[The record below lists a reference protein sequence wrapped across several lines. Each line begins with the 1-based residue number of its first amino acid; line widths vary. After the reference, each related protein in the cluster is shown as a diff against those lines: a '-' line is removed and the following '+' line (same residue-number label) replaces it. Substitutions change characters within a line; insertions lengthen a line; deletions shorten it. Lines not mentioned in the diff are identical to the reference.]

1 MIRYRAIKLTCV
13 VLSMTIGTA
22 AAFGA
27 ESPVDRMLKMLPD
40 DVVGFVVIGG
50 GDALQAEFDQSHIGR
65 ICNDPGVQSF
75 ASSIKE
81 AILTKLQEE
90 AGDEPVAEVL
100 RTALAILKPAG
111 RRPFVI
117 GVARAKVTA
126 GPPVYAFA
134 ALDAGPRKDEMTAA
148 LAKAEKLLAEQL
160 IEIDVGSARM
170 HSLKETDGVPLYW
183 GWIGDNFVLALN
195 DGAGAALTYLSK
207 PRAVAPGYLS
217 KLPGRGDAMAMYVDI
232 RKAWSIVETFG
243 LGHSEGDADGMK
255 LAVKLL
261 DKLGLCNVKSIA
273 ARAGFD
279 GAELVGSSMLEV
291 EGPRTGLL
299 AAFKPTGPAMF
310 DMVDARAMNAS
321 TFNCDLA
328 GVYDTVM
335 EAIKAASPD
344 EGWPEVQQGIA
355 DIEAEMG
362 LSIRNGLLGSL
373 AGPVVS
379 YSFAAGSLP
388 EAPMGGFVVVA
399 KLKDAKALAEAMTK
413 LGEFAAAASE
423 GILQISSQ
431 KLDDGKTINVWMI
444 APLAM
449 MQVIPSWSIV
459 DDNLVLGSNTAL
471 CTTAINHVEAK
482 DAGLKSI
489 RDTDAY
495 KLATARVPA
504 NVLSLSYG
512 DSRLQ
517 LNHLMMQLQQFWPM
531 LTMITAQQGIK
542 LPAVLPSISHITKDM
557 GPSVQYSWLGPDGFY
572 SYYRGPGTEIGIGAV
587 AGGAVGAA
595 IAMPALWQAR
605 GQAMSVAS
613 LSNLKNIGLALIMYA
628 DDHDGRFPDELQA
641 ARSYFGSSKVLES
654 PRKPKGFEG
663 ESYIYIN
670 GQSLQIDSPATQILV
685 YENPEFCED
694 KIAAVFVDGHAE
706 SMSRERFLEVFEQT
720 YKRLGRPVP
729 EIRFKGQMEGKPRE
743 DTGPAPDTRP

>member
-1 MIRYRAIKLTCV
+1 MKLTCV

-22 AAFGA
+22 VALGA
-27 ESPVDRMLKMLPD
+27 ESPVDRMLRMLPD
-40 DVVGFVVIGG
+40 DVVGFVVVGG

-81 AILTKLQEE
+81 VILTKLREE
-90 AGDEPVAEVL
+90 AGDEPVVEILGTVID
-100 RTALAILKPAG
+100 ILKPAS

-117 GVARAKVTA
+117 GVARGKVTA
-126 GPPVYAFA
+126 GPPVYAFV
-134 ALDAGPRKDEMTAA
+134 ALDAGPRKQELASA
-148 LAKAEKLLAEQL
+148 LAKAEELLAEQL
-160 IEIDVGSARM
+160 IETDVGSARM
-170 HSLKETDGVPLYW
+170 HSLKDTDGVPLYW
-183 GWIGDNFVLALN
+183 GWIGGNFVLAIN
-195 DGAGAALTYLSK
+195 DGAGAAVTYLSK
-207 PRAVAPGYLS
+207 PRAVAPEYLS

-232 RKAWSIVETFG
+232 PKAWSIVETFARNEAG
-243 LGHSEGDADGMK
+243 ADDIDMAAELLG
-255 LAVKLL
+255 
-261 DKLGLCNVKSIA
+261 KLGLCNIGSVA

-279 GAELVGSSMLEV
+279 GADLVGTSMLEV

-328 GVYDTVM
+328 GVYDTIM
-335 EAIKAASPD
+335 EAVKAASPD
-344 EGWPEVQQGIA
+344 EGWPEIQQGIA
-355 DIEAEMG
+355 DIEAQMG

-379 YSFAAGSLP
+379 YSFATGSLP

-399 KLKDAKALAEAMTK
+399 KLKDAKLLAEAMTK
-413 LGEFAAAASE
+413 LGEFAQGASE
-423 GILQISSQ
+423 GMLQISSQ
-431 KLDDGKTINVWMI
+431 TQDDGKTVNVWMM

-449 MQVIPSWSIV
+449 MQVMPSWSIV
-459 DDNLVLGSNTAL
+459 DDNLVLGSNTSL
-471 CTTAINHVEAK
+471 CTIAINHVEAK

-495 KLATARVPA
+495 KLAAAKVPA

-531 LTMITAQQGIK
+531 LTMVTAQQGIK
-542 LPAVLPSISHITKDM
+542 LPAVLPSISHITEDM

-572 SYYRGPGTEIGIGAV
+572 SYYRGPGTEISIGAV

-595 IAMPALWQAR
+595 ITMPALSRAR
-605 GQAMSVAS
+605 GQATNAVSM
-613 LSNLKNIGLALIMYA
+613 SNLKQIALALMMYA
-628 DDHDGRFPDELQA
+628 DDHDGRFPDDLQA

-685 YENPEFCED
+685 YENPEFCDD
-694 KIAAVFVDGHAE
+694 KISAAFMDGHVE
-706 SMSRERFLEVFEQT
+706 SMSRNRFLKAIEQT

-729 EIRFKGQMEGKPRE
+729 EIRFKGESTNTPPKN
-743 DTGPAPDTRP
+743 TRPRAERRPD